1 MKSLLSKAFPKRW
14 RAAVLVLILLG
25 IPTTGN
31 EKWQNK
37 DGIRDRPR
45 LQTVKAGLPE
55 HRIRRR
61 RAAPDEILVKF
72 RESVDES
79 SARATLEAYR
89 VRKIE
94 RISQLGVYH
103 VQIPSQAGLEE
114 TISALVRNPDV
125 TYAGKNPRIHLTAS
139 PNDEY
144 FWRQYALY
152 NSGGQV
158 EVPGSPQGKA
168 RADIKA
174 TAAWEETKGDGGV
187 IIAVLDTGLDMDHPD
202 IKNKVVSKGR
212 DFINDDD
219 DAADDHWHGTH
230 VAGIAAAETNNNRG
244 IAGVAWNCRILP
256 VKIIDKDGYG
266 YGSELIKGITWA
278 VDNKANV
285 INLSLGTEDD
295 DPTIK
300 AAVKYAYD
308 KGVVVVA
315 SAGNDGS
322 SVLYPA
328 AYDQFCLAVAATDY
342 LDNVTEW
349 SNRGREIDVA
359 APGEMI
365 LSLMPTWY
373 NGPNHPPY
381 AFASGT
387 SMAAP
392 HVAGFAA
399 LLKSFKPWLSV
410 ADIMN
415 VIRFSADDVNSAQK
429 KGRDNDI
436 GYGRINMEK
445 ALVPLKIKS

>member
-1 MKSLLSKAFPKRW
+1 MR
-14 RAAVLVLILLG
+14 
-25 IPTTGN
+25 
-31 EKWQNK
+31 
-37 DGIRDRPR
+37 
-45 LQTVKAGLPE
+45 AGL
-55 HRIRRR
+55 
-61 RAAPDEILVKF
+61 D
-72 RESVDES
+72 D
-79 SARATLEAYR
+79 TL
-89 VRKIE
+89 
-94 RISQLGVYH
+94 
-103 VQIPSQAGLEE
+103 
-114 TISALVRNPDV
+114 SALVRNPDV
-125 TYAGKNPRIHLTAS
+125 AYAGKNPRIHLTTS

-144 FWRQYALY
+144 FRKQYALY
-152 NSGGQV
+152 NSGGKV
-158 EVPGSPQGKA
+158 EIPGSPQGKA

-285 INLSLGTEDD
+285 INLSLGTEED

-322 SVLYPA
+322 SVLFPA
-328 AYDQFCLAVAATDY
+328 AYDQYCLAVAATDY
-342 LDNVTEW
+342 FDNVTEW
-349 SNRGREIDVA
+349 SNPGKEIDVA

-365 LSLMPTWY
+365 LSLIPTWY
-373 NGPNHPPY
+373 YGPGYPPY
-381 AFASGT
+381 EFASGT

-392 HVAGFAA
+392 HVSGFAA

-415 VIRFSADDVNSAQK
+415 IIRFSATTYELISKKDGTTTSATA
-429 KGRDNDI
+429 GS
-436 GYGRINMEK
+436 NMEK
-445 ALVPLKIKS
+445 KRLVPLKI